1 MNGQSGISPEMALR
15 LSKALCR
22 TLENWLAMQNSYHLW
37 HLDKKLSLDKVQKV
51 ELVRW
56 VQAHLTFASA

>member
-1 MNGQSGISPEMALR
+1 MALR